1 MRHRVSGKRLS
12 RSKDQ
17 RTLLRRNLIK
27 QLFEHERIS
36 TTKAKAVAVRGQAEK
51 LISIAKNGN
60 QAGDIQMVNARR
72 SAAAQLNDAE
82 SVRKLFDEIAPRYE
96 NRIGGYTRMIKMGP
110 RQGDSAEMVLLELVE
125 D

>member
-1 MRHRVSGKRLS
+1 
-12 RSKDQ
+12 
-17 RTLLRRNLIK
+17 LIK

-60 QAGDIQMVNARR
+60 QAGDVQMVNARR

-96 NRIGGYTRMIKMGP
+96 NRTGGYTRMIKMGP
-110 RQGDSAEMVLLELVE
+110 RKGDSAEMVLLELVE

>member
-1 MRHRVSGKRLS
+1 MRHRVSGKKLS
-12 RSKDQ
+12 RNKDQ
-17 RTLLRRNLIK
+17 RALLRRNLIK

-60 QAGDIQMVNARR
+60 QEGDVRMVNARR

-96 NRIGGYTRMIKMGP
+96 NRTGGYTRLIKMGP
-110 RQGDSAEMVLLELVE
+110 RKGDSAEMVLLELVE